1 MSKFL
6 IVALVS
12 VLLIALLIACFGYGN
27 GSPGSSNIRQMTV
40 TGNGRV
46 YLTPDVAYIN
56 IGVHT
61 EASDVTEALNG
72 NTAQAQAVAAVLT
85 ERGVDPKDIQTTAF
99 NVYPSQQYG
108 PEGQPLEMKYVVD
121 NTVYVT
127 VRDLS
132 RLGELLDAVVKSGA
146 NNITGIQFD
155 IANKEQAMIEARQK
169 AVEDARKQAEELTA
183 AAGVKLGKLMS
194 ISIYSSGGPV
204 PVYDAKGGSA
214 LAEGTSQ
221 VPVSAGQMIIS
232 VDVGLTYA
240 IK

>member
-6 IVALVS
+6 IVGLVS
-12 VLLIALLIACFGYGN
+12 ILLIALLVACFGYGN
-27 GSPGSSNIRQMTV
+27 DSPGSANLRQMTV

-61 EASDVTEALNG
+61 EASDVTEALNS
-72 NTAQAQAVAAVLT
+72 NTAQAQAVAAVLV

-99 NVYPSQQYG
+99 NVYPSQQYS
-108 PEGQPLEMKYVVD
+108 PEGKPLEMKYIVD

-127 VRDLS
+127 VRDLT
-132 RLGELLDAVVKSGA
+132 RLGEMLDAVVKSGA

-155 IANKEQAMIEARQK
+155 ISNKDQAMVEARQK

-183 AAGVKLGKLMS
+183 AAGVKLGKLLS
-194 ISIYSSGGPV
+194 INIYSSGGPV
-204 PVYDAKGGSA
+204 PVYDAKGGA
-214 LAEGTSQ
+214 ARAEGTSQ

-240 IK
+240 IR